1 VTATSFRDEFG
12 RRNEMYDAPETGAVE
27 PEAAGDEL
35 EGIEDLDELEFLLE
49 EIESK
54 IAPLALTSQA

>member
-1 VTATSFRDEFG
+1 MRFG
-12 RRNEMYDAPETGAVE
+12 GKRREEDQLADETGTEVAQ
-27 PEAAGDEL
+27 PELEIDEL

-54 IAPLALTSQA
+54 IAPLALTS

>member
-1 VTATSFRDEFG
+1 LSDETVTETSETRDQSS
-12 RRNEMYDAPETGAVE
+12 
-27 PEAAGDEL
+27 EADEL

-54 IAPLALTSQA
+54 IAPLALTDHV

>member
-1 VTATSFRDEFG
+1 MTDTS
-12 RRNEMYDAPETGAVE
+12 ETSAVQ
-27 PEAAGDEL
+27 PEAEVDEL

>member
-1 VTATSFRDEFG
+1 MSDDAATDVAS
-12 RRNEMYDAPETGAVE
+12 
-27 PEAAGDEL
+27 PEADPDDL

-54 IAPLALTSQA
+54 IAPLALIAQV